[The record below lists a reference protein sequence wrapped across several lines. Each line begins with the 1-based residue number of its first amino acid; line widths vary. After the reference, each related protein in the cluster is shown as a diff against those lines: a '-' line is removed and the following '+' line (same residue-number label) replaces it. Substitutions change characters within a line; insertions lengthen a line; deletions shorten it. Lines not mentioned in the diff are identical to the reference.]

1 MIEFRVI
8 YIYVYSFEIR
18 EKNKI
23 LKFIMERVSYRYS
36 LKIGEKKW
44 NFKIFYGGLF
54 IFKNIFCYNNE
65 KVCIVKIKVVFS

>member
-1 MIEFRVI
+1 MIEFRVS

-36 LKIGEKKW
+36 LKMGEKNEILK
-44 NFKIFYGGLF
+44 FFIEVYLFLRIFF
-54 IFKNIFCYNNE
+54 VIIMKKF
-65 KVCIVKIKVVFS
+65 V